1 MYSYKVMIHPNNKQE
16 TKIRRTLNKCIECN
30 NIIYDYI
37 DSFIKNNEKIPSC
50 SDVRKWF
57 TIQKGILDN
66 EAINKRKNLT
76 KKEMRSNH
84 LDTLFYDVSNDA
96 LKQEIKDTYN
106 SFMRY
111 FKKLSKY
118 PVKKKYNNYKKS
130 FYVDPY
136 KIEFSDKKVRL
147 EKIANNQKQNRQKL
161 NYINL
166 AEKDRI
172 PTSVLYYNPR
182 VILEGDS
189 FYIVVSV
196 NDKNIAPKKKIETTS
211 NIIGIDVNIKSV
223 VTSDNDVY
231 KAITFNESYKK
242 ALKKEKRAQK
252 KLSRKYI
259 KTKNIKKS
267 LKESK
272 NYNKQRQIKNKYTT
286 RINNLKKSH
295 IDYIVTSLIN
305 KRPKIICIEDLD
317 VKEMKEKGTRTS
329 KYISKGIQQ
338 NPFSKFL
345 KTLEDRCNNYGI
357 KIIKVDRY
365 YPSSKTCS
373 NCNYKKEDLKLSDRT
388 FVCPNC
394 GLKINRDYN
403 AAINIKRY
411 ALEKLFH

>member
-30 NIIYDYI
+30 NIIYDYL

-57 TIQKGILDN
+57 TIQKSILDN
-66 EAINKRKNLT
+66 EDINKRKNMT
-76 KKEMRSNH
+76 KKEMISNH

-106 SFMRY
+106 SFIRY
-111 FKKLSKY
+111 FNKISKY
-118 PVKKKYNNYKKS
+118 PVRKKYNNYKKS

-136 KIEFSDKKVRL
+136 KIKFSDKKVRV
-147 EKIANNQKQNRQKL
+147 EKIANNKKKNRQKL
-161 NYINL
+161 NYIKL

-172 PTSVLYYNPR
+172 PTNLIYYNPR
-182 VILEGDS
+182 VILEGDR

-196 NDKNIAPKKKIETTS
+196 ADEFAPKKKIETTD

-231 KAITFNESYKK
+231 KAITYDKSYKK

-259 KTKNIKKS
+259 KSKELNKS
-267 LKESK
+267 LKKSK
-272 NYNKQRQIKNKYTT
+272 NYKKQRKIKNKYTR
-286 RINNLKKSH
+286 RINNLKESH
-295 IDYIVTSLIN
+295 IDYIITSIKK
-305 KRPKIICIEDLD
+305 KRPKLICIEDLD
-317 VKEMKEKGTRTS
+317 INGMIEPKDN
-329 KYISKGIQQ
+329 KYIRKGIQQ
-338 NPFSKFL
+338 NPFRKLL

-357 KIIKVDRY
+357 KITKIDRY
-365 YPSSKTCS
+365 YPSSKTC
-373 NCNYKKEDLKLSDRT
+373 NKCNYKKEDLKLSDRT
-388 FVCPNC
+388 FVCPKC
-394 GLKINRDYN
+394 GLIINRDYN
-403 AAINIKRY
+403 AAINIKKY
-411 ALEKLFH
+411 ALEH

>member
-16 TKIRRTLNKCIECN
+16 TKIRHILNKCIECN
-30 NIIYDYI
+30 NIVYDYL

-66 EAINKRKNLT
+66 EAIKKRKNMT
-76 KKEMRSNH
+76 KKEMLSNH

-106 SFMRY
+106 SFIRY
-111 FKKLSKY
+111 FNKLSKY
-118 PVKKKYNNYKKS
+118 PVRKKYNNYKKS

-147 EKIANNQKQNRQKL
+147 EKIANNIKKNRQKL
-161 NYINL
+161 NYIKL

-172 PTSVLYYNPR
+172 PTNVIYYNPR
-182 VILEGDS
+182 VILDGDR

-196 NDKNIAPKKKIETTS
+196 ADEFAPKKIIETTD
-211 NIIGIDVNIKSV
+211 NVIGIDVNIKSV

-231 KAITFNESYKK
+231 KAITYDKSYKK

-259 KTKNIKKS
+259 KSKELKKAIKD
-267 LKESK
+267 SK
-272 NYNKQRQIKNKYTT
+272 NYKKQRQIKNKYTR
-286 RINNLKKSH
+286 RINNLKESH
-295 IDYIVTSLIN
+295 IDYIITSIKN
-305 KRPKIICIEDLD
+305 KRPKLICIEDLD
-317 VKEMKEKGTRTS
+317 INGMKEPKEN
-329 KYISKGIQQ
+329 KYIRKGIQQ
-338 NPFSKFL
+338 NPFRKLL

-357 KIIKVDRY
+357 KITKIDRY
-365 YPSSKTCS
+365 YPSSKTC
-373 NCNYKKEDLKLSDRT
+373 NKCNYKKEDLKLSDRT
-388 FVCPNC
+388 FVCPKC
-394 GLKINRDYN
+394 GLIINRDYN

-411 ALEKLFH
+411 ALEH

>member
-16 TKIRRTLNKCIECN
+16 TKIRHTLNKCIECN
-30 NIIYDYI
+30 NIVYDYL

-66 EAINKRKNLT
+66 EAINKRKNMT
-76 KKEMRSNH
+76 KKEMIYNH

-106 SFMRY
+106 SFIRY
-111 FKKLSKY
+111 FNKLSKY
-118 PVKKKYNNYKKS
+118 PVRKKYNNYKKS

-147 EKIANNQKQNRQKL
+147 EKIANNIKKNRQKL
-161 NYINL
+161 NYIKL

-172 PTSVLYYNPR
+172 PTNVIYYNPR
-182 VILEGDS
+182 VILDGDR

-196 NDKNIAPKKKIETTS
+196 ADEFAPKKKIETTD

-231 KAITFNESYKK
+231 KAITYDKSYKK

-259 KTKNIKKS
+259 KSKELKKTIKD
-267 LKESK
+267 SK
-272 NYNKQRQIKNKYTT
+272 NYKKQRQIKNKYTR
-286 RINNLKKSH
+286 RINNLKESH
-295 IDYIVTSLIN
+295 IDYIITSIKN
-305 KRPKIICIEDLD
+305 KRPKVICIEDLD
-317 VKEMKEKGTRTS
+317 INGMKEPKEN
-329 KYISKGIQQ
+329 KYIRKGIQQ
-338 NPFSKFL
+338 NPFRKLL

-357 KIIKVDRY
+357 KVTKIDRY
-365 YPSSKTCS
+365 YPSSKTC
-373 NCNYKKEDLKLSDRT
+373 NKCNYKKEDLKLSDRT
-388 FVCPNC
+388 FVCPKC
-394 GLKINRDYN
+394 GLIINRDYN
-403 AAINIKRY
+403 AAINIKKY
-411 ALEKLFH
+411 ALEH

>member
-1 MYSYKVMIHPNNKQE
+1 MYSYKVMIHPNNKQQ

-57 TIQKGILDN
+57 TIQKSILDN
-66 EAINKRKNLT
+66 EVINKRKNMT
-76 KKEMRSNH
+76 KKEMIFNH

-111 FKKLSKY
+111 FKKLAKY
-118 PVKKKYNNYKKS
+118 PVKKKYKNYKKS

-147 EKIANNQKQNRQKL
+147 EKIANNQKKNRQIL

-166 AEKDRI
+166 AEKGRI
-172 PTSVLYYNPR
+172 PTNVSYYNPR
-182 VILEGDS
+182 VILEGDR

-196 NDKNIAPKKKIETTS
+196 DDEYAPKKKIETTS
-211 NIIGIDVNIKSV
+211 NIIGIDVNVKAI
-223 VTSDNDVY
+223 VTSENVFY
-231 KAITFNESYKK
+231 KAVTFDKNYKK
-242 ALKKEKRAQK
+242 ALKKEKRAQN

-259 KTKNIKKS
+259 KSQELKKS

-272 NYNKQRQIKNKYTT
+272 NYNKQRKIKNKYTK
-286 RINNLKKSH
+286 RINNLKEAH
-295 IDYIVTSLIN
+295 IDYVITSLIHQ
-305 KRPKIICIEDLD
+305 RPKIICIEDLD
-317 VKEMKEKGTRTS
+317 VKGMKES
-329 KYISKGIQQ
+329 EEYEDVAKGIQQ
-338 NPFSKFL
+338 NPFRKFL
-345 KTLEDRCNNYGI
+345 KALEDRCNNYGI

-365 YPSSKTCS
+365 YASSKTC
-373 NCNYKKEDLKLSDRT
+373 NKCNYKKKDLKLSDRMLIT
-388 FVCPNC
+388 NLFE
-394 GLKINRDYN
+394 D
-403 AAINIKRY
+403 NIFT
-411 ALEKLFH
+411 LFAKDNNNKKMLNQIICVD

>member
-30 NIIYDYI
+30 NIIYDYL

-50 SDVRKWF
+50 GDVRKWF

-66 EAINKRKNLT
+66 EAINKRKNMT

-106 SFMRY
+106 SFIRY
-111 FKKLSKY
+111 FNKLSKY
-118 PVKKKYNNYKKS
+118 PVRKKYNNYKKS

-147 EKIANNQKQNRQKL
+147 EKIANNIKKNRQKL
-161 NYINL
+161 NYIKL

-172 PTSVLYYNPR
+172 PTNVIYYNPR
-182 VILEGDS
+182 VILDGDR

-196 NDKNIAPKKKIETTS
+196 ADEFAPKKKIETTD

-231 KAITFNESYKK
+231 KAITYDKSYKK
-242 ALKKEKRAQK
+242 ALKKEQRAQR

-259 KTKNIKKS
+259 KSKELKKAIKD
-267 LKESK
+267 SK
-272 NYNKQRQIKNKYTT
+272 NYKKQRQIKNKYTR
-286 RINNLKKSH
+286 RINNLKESH
-295 IDYIVTSLIN
+295 IDYIITSIKN
-305 KRPKIICIEDLD
+305 KRPKLICIEDLD
-317 VKEMKEKGTRTS
+317 INGMKEPKEN
-329 KYISKGIQQ
+329 KYIRKGIQQ
-338 NPFSKFL
+338 NPFRKLL

-357 KIIKVDRY
+357 KITKIDRY
-365 YPSSKTCS
+365 YPSSKTC
-373 NCNYKKEDLKLSDRT
+373 NKCNYKKEDLKLSDRT
-388 FVCPNC
+388 FVCPKC
-394 GLKINRDYN
+394 GLIINRDYN
-403 AAINIKRY
+403 AAINIKKY
-411 ALEKLFH
+411 ALEH

>member
-57 TIQKGILDN
+57 TIQKLILDN
-66 EAINKRKNLT
+66 KIIDKSKKLT
-76 KKEMRSNH
+76 KKETISNH

-106 SFMRY
+106 SFIRY
-111 FKKLSKY
+111 FKRLSKY

-147 EKIANNQKQNRQKL
+147 EKIANNQKKNRQIL

-166 AEKDRI
+166 AEKNRI
-172 PTSVLYYNPR
+172 PTNALYYNPR
-182 VILEGDS
+182 VKLEGDR

-196 NDKNIAPKKKIETTS
+196 DDEFAPKKKIDATS
-211 NIIGIDVNIKSV
+211 NIIGIDLNLKAI
-223 VTSDNDVY
+223 VTSDNDIY
-231 KAITFNESYKK
+231 KAVTYDKSYKK
-242 ALKKEKRAQK
+242 ALKKERKAQK
-252 KLSRKYI
+252 KLSIKYI
-259 KTKNIKKS
+259 KAKELKKS

-272 NYNKQRQIKNKYTT
+272 NYKKQRRIKNKYTR
-286 RINNLKKSH
+286 RINNLKEAH
-295 IDYIVTSLIN
+295 IDYIVTSLIH
-305 KRPKIICIEDLD
+305 KKPKIICVEDLD
-317 VKEMKEKGTRTS
+317 VKHMQESKKN
-329 KYISKGIQQ
+329 KYIRKGIQQ

-345 KTLEDRCNNYGI
+345 KTLENRCNNYGI
-357 KIIKVDRY
+357 KIIKTDRY

-373 NCNYKKEDLKLSDRT
+373 KCGYTKEDLKLSDRT
-388 FVCPNC
+388 YICPSC

-403 AAINIKRY
+403 AAINIKRH
-411 ALEKLFH
+411 ALEKTYH

>member
-30 NIIYDYI
+30 NIIYDYL

-50 SDVRKWF
+50 GDVRKWF

-66 EAINKRKNLT
+66 EVINKRKNMT
-76 KKEMRSNH
+76 KKEMIKNH

-106 SFMRY
+106 SFIRY

-118 PVKKKYNNYKKS
+118 PVKKKYNNYKKL

-147 EKIANNQKQNRQKL
+147 EKIANNQKQNRQIL
-161 NYINL
+161 NWINL

-172 PTSVLYYNPR
+172 PLNVNYYNPR
-182 VILEGDS
+182 VILEGDR

-196 NDKNIAPKKKIETTS
+196 DDEYAPKRKIKTS
-211 NIIGIDVNIKSV
+211 SNVIGIDMNIKSI
-223 VTSDNDVY
+223 VTSDNDIY
-231 KAITFNESYKK
+231 KSLTLDKTYKK
-242 ALKKEKRAQK
+242 TLKKEKRAQK

-259 KTKNIKKS
+259 KAKELKKS

-272 NYNKQRQIKNKYTT
+272 NYIKQRNIKNKYTR
-286 RINNLKKSH
+286 RINNLKEAH
-295 IDYIVTSLIN
+295 IDYIITSLIN

-317 VKEMKEKGTRTS
+317 VKHMQESKDN
-329 KYISKGIQQ
+329 KYIRKGIHQ

-345 KTLEDRCNNYGI
+345 KTLENRCNNYGI
-357 KIIKVDRY
+357 EIIKVDRY
-365 YPSSKTCS
+365 YPSSKTC
-373 NCNYKKEDLKLSDRT
+373 NICGYKKEDLTLSDRT

-394 GLKINRDYN
+394 GLVINRDYN
-403 AAINIKRY
+403 AAINIKKY
-411 ALEKLFH
+411 ALEN

>member
-1 MYSYKVMIHPNNKQE
+1 MYSYKVMIYPNNKQE

-57 TIQKGILDN
+57 TIQKLILDN
-66 EAINKRKNLT
+66 KIIDKRKNLT
-76 KKEMRSNH
+76 KKETISNH

-111 FKKLSKY
+111 FKKLAKY

-147 EKIANNQKQNRQKL
+147 EKIANNQKKNRQIL

-166 AEKDRI
+166 AEKNRI
-172 PTSVLYYNPR
+172 PTNALYYNPR
-182 VILEGDS
+182 VKLEGDR

-196 NDKNIAPKKKIETTS
+196 DDEFAPKKKIDATS
-211 NIIGIDVNIKSV
+211 NIIGIDLNLKAI
-223 VTSDNDVY
+223 VTSDNDNY
-231 KAITFNESYKK
+231 KALTFNQSYKK
-242 ALKKEKRAQK
+242 ALKKERKAQK

-259 KTKNIKKS
+259 KAKELKKS

-272 NYNKQRQIKNKYTT
+272 NYKKQRRIKNKYTR
-286 RINNLKKSH
+286 RINNLKESH
-295 IDYIVTSLIN
+295 IDYIITSIKN
-305 KRPKIICIEDLD
+305 KRPKLICIEDLD
-317 VKEMKEKGTRTS
+317 INGMKEAKGN
-329 KYISKGIQQ
+329 KYIRKGIQQ

-345 KTLEDRCNNYGI
+345 KTLENRCNNYGI
-357 KIIKVDRY
+357 KIIKTDRY

-373 NCNYKKEDLKLSDRT
+373 KCGYTKEDLKLSDRT
-388 FVCPNC
+388 FICPSC
-394 GLKINRDYN
+394 GLIINRDYN
-403 AAINIKRY
+403 AAINIKRH
-411 ALEKLFH
+411 ALEKTCH

>member
-30 NIIYDYI
+30 NIIYDYL

-66 EAINKRKNLT
+66 EAIKKRKNMT
-76 KKEMRSNH
+76 KKEMLSNH

-106 SFMRY
+106 SFIRY
-111 FKKLSKY
+111 FNKLSKY
-118 PVKKKYNNYKKS
+118 PVRKKYNNYKKS

-147 EKIANNQKQNRQKL
+147 EKIANNIKKNRQKL
-161 NYINL
+161 NYIKL

-172 PTSVLYYNPR
+172 PTNVIYYNPR
-182 VILEGDS
+182 VILDGDRY
-189 FYIVVSV
+189 YIVVSV
-196 NDKNIAPKKKIETTS
+196 ADEFAPKKKIETTD
-211 NIIGIDVNIKSV
+211 NIIGIDINIKSV

-231 KAITFNESYKK
+231 KAITYDKSYKN
-242 ALKKEKRAQK
+242 ALKKEKQAQK

-259 KTKNIKKS
+259 KSKELKKS

-272 NYNKQRQIKNKYTT
+272 NYIKQRKIKNKYTK
-286 RINNLKKSH
+286 RINNLKEAH
-295 IDYIVTSLIN
+295 IDYIITSIKK
-305 KRPKIICIEDLD
+305 KRPKLICIEDLD
-317 VKEMKEKGTRTS
+317 VNGMKKPKDN
-329 KYISKGIQQ
+329 KYIRKGIQQ
-338 NPFSKFL
+338 NPFRKLL

-357 KIIKVDRY
+357 KITKIDRY
-365 YPSSKTCS
+365 YPSSKTC
-373 NCNYKKEDLKLSDRT
+373 NKCNYKKEDLKLSDRT
-388 FVCPNC
+388 FVCPKC
-394 GLKINRDYN
+394 GLIINRDYN
-403 AAINIKRY
+403 AAINIKKY
-411 ALEKLFH
+411 ALEH

>member
-30 NIIYDYI
+30 NIIYDYL

-57 TIQKGILDN
+57 TIQKSILDN
-66 EAINKRKNLT
+66 EDINKRKNMT
-76 KKEMRSNH
+76 KKEMLSNH

-96 LKQEIKDTYN
+96 LKQEIKNTYN
-106 SFMRY
+106 SFIRY
-111 FKKLSKY
+111 FNKLSKY
-118 PVKKKYNNYKKS
+118 PVRKKYNNYKKS

-147 EKIANNQKQNRQKL
+147 EKIANKKKNRQKL
-161 NYINL
+161 NYIKL

-172 PTSVLYYNPR
+172 PTNVIYYNPR
-182 VILEGDS
+182 VILEGDR

-196 NDKNIAPKKKIETTS
+196 ADEFAPKKKIETTD

-231 KAITFNESYKK
+231 KAITYDKSYKK

-259 KTKNIKKS
+259 KSKELNKS
-267 LKESK
+267 LKKSK
-272 NYNKQRQIKNKYTT
+272 NYKKQRKIKNKYTR
-286 RINNLKKSH
+286 RINNLKESH
-295 IDYIVTSLIN
+295 IDYIITSIKK
-305 KRPKIICIEDLD
+305 KRPKLICIEDLD
-317 VKEMKEKGTRTS
+317 INGMIEPKDN
-329 KYISKGIQQ
+329 KYIRKGIQQ
-338 NPFSKFL
+338 NPFRKLL

-357 KIIKVDRY
+357 KITKIDRY
-365 YPSSKTCS
+365 YPSSKTC
-373 NCNYKKEDLKLSDRT
+373 NKCNYKKEDLKLSDRT
-388 FVCPNC
+388 FVCPKC
-394 GLKINRDYN
+394 GLIINRDYN
-403 AAINIKRY
+403 AAINIKKY
-411 ALEKLFH
+411 ALEH

>member
-16 TKIRRTLNKCIECN
+16 TKIRHILNKCIECN
-30 NIIYDYI
+30 NIVYDYL

-66 EAINKRKNLT
+66 EAIKKRKNMT
-76 KKEMRSNH
+76 KKEMLSNH

-106 SFMRY
+106 SFIRY
-111 FKKLSKY
+111 FNKLSKY
-118 PVKKKYNNYKKS
+118 PVRKKYNNYKKS

-147 EKIANNQKQNRQKL
+147 EKIANNIKKNRQKL
-161 NYINL
+161 NYIKL

-172 PTSVLYYNPR
+172 PTNVLYYNPR
-182 VILEGDS
+182 VILEGDR

-196 NDKNIAPKKKIETTS
+196 ADEFAPKKKIETTD

-231 KAITFNESYKK
+231 KTITYDKSYKK

-259 KTKNIKKS
+259 KSKELKKAIKD
-267 LKESK
+267 SK
-272 NYNKQRQIKNKYTT
+272 NYKKQRQIKNKYTR
-286 RINNLKKSH
+286 RINNLKESH
-295 IDYIVTSLIN
+295 IDYIITSIKN
-305 KRPKIICIEDLD
+305 KRPKLICIEDLD
-317 VKEMKEKGTRTS
+317 INGMKEPKEN
-329 KYISKGIQQ
+329 KYIRKGIQQ
-338 NPFSKFL
+338 NPFRKLL

-357 KIIKVDRY
+357 KITKIDRY
-365 YPSSKTCS
+365 YPSSKTC
-373 NCNYKKEDLKLSDRT
+373 NKCNYKKEDLKLSDRT
-388 FVCPNC
+388 FVCPKC
-394 GLKINRDYN
+394 GLIINRDYN
-403 AAINIKRY
+403 AAINIKKY
-411 ALEKLFH
+411 ALEH

>member
-16 TKIRRTLNKCIECN
+16 TKIRHTLNKCIECN
-30 NIIYDYI
+30 NIVYDYL

-50 SDVRKWF
+50 GDVRKWF

-66 EAINKRKNLT
+66 EAINKRKNMT
-76 KKEMRSNH
+76 KKEMISNH

-106 SFMRY
+106 SFIRY
-111 FKKLSKY
+111 FNKLSKY
-118 PVKKKYNNYKKS
+118 PVRKKYNNYKKS

-147 EKIANNQKQNRQKL
+147 EKIANNIKKNRQKL
-161 NYINL
+161 NYIKL

-172 PTSVLYYNPR
+172 PTNVIYYNPR
-182 VILEGDS
+182 VILDGDR

-196 NDKNIAPKKKIETTS
+196 ADEFAPKKKIETTD

-231 KAITFNESYKK
+231 KAITYDKSYKK

-259 KTKNIKKS
+259 KSKELKKTIKD
-267 LKESK
+267 SK
-272 NYNKQRQIKNKYTT
+272 NYKKQRQIKNKYTR
-286 RINNLKKSH
+286 RINNLKESH
-295 IDYIVTSLIN
+295 IDYIITSIKN
-305 KRPKIICIEDLD
+305 KRPKVICIEDLD
-317 VKEMKEKGTRTS
+317 INGMKEPKEN
-329 KYISKGIQQ
+329 KYIRKGIQQ
-338 NPFSKFL
+338 NPFRKLL

-357 KIIKVDRY
+357 KVTKIDRY
-365 YPSSKTCS
+365 YPSSKTC
-373 NCNYKKEDLKLSDRT
+373 NKCNYKKEDLKLSDRT
-388 FVCPNC
+388 FVCPKC
-394 GLKINRDYN
+394 GLIINRDYN
-403 AAINIKRY
+403 AAINIKKY
-411 ALEKLFH
+411 ALEH

>member
-30 NIIYDYI
+30 NIIYDYL

-50 SDVRKWF
+50 GDVRKWF

-66 EAINKRKNLT
+66 EAINKRKNMT
-76 KKEMRSNH
+76 KKEMIYNH

-106 SFMRY
+106 SFIRY

-147 EKIANNQKQNRQKL
+147 EKIANNLKKNRQIL
-161 NYINL
+161 NYIKL

-172 PTSVLYYNPR
+172 PTNVLYYNPR
-182 VILEGDS
+182 VILEGDR

-196 NDKNIAPKKKIETTS
+196 TDEFAQKKKIETTD

-231 KAITFNESYKK
+231 KAITYDKTYKK

-259 KTKNIKKS
+259 KLKELKKTI
-267 LKESK
+267 KESK
-272 NYNKQRQIKNKYTT
+272 NYKKQRQIKNKYTR
-286 RINNLKKSH
+286 RINNLKESH
-295 IDYIVTSLIN
+295 IDYIITS
-305 KRPKIICIEDLD
+305 
-317 VKEMKEKGTRTS
+317 
-329 KYISKGIQQ
+329 
-338 NPFSKFL
+338 
-345 KTLEDRCNNYGI
+345 I
-357 KIIKVDRY
+357 K
-365 YPSSKTCS
+365 
-373 NCNYKKEDLKLSDRT
+373 
-388 FVCPNC
+388 
-394 GLKINRDYN
+394 
-403 AAINIKRY
+403 NI
-411 ALEKLFH
+411 LEKVYNKIHLGNY